1 MVALRASAVA
11 GAGSQRT
18 THHAVQVSR
27 ARTYDVTGVVPVP
40 LGVTGNTP
48 DSGSGESWFEP
59 RRGNQSRSEVLRLF
73 DCPSGLF
80 AACCAS
86 RSSPGGAT
94 WKGRSGLPA
103 ALPVQLIPLGRRGS
117 SASQRSPRVKLS
129 GSNLTWLYIDR
140 AHQLVRGYRRSRPCR
155 CGVRKLGPGAPNP
168 CRSGR
173 PQCTSPAAL
182 GRGGRDLR
190 WFAES
195 LRTTVHVPVGT
206 YRSSKSA
213 RRPTQERSLRPRLT

>member
-1 MVALRASAVA
+1 VRVASAA
-11 GAGSQRT
+11 
-18 THHAVQVSR
+18 R
-27 ARTYDVTGVVPVP
+27 ARTAETVVQPYPSDRLPVSPSSILP

-80 AACCAS
+80 AACCAA

-129 GSNLTWLYIDR
+129 G
-140 AHQLVRGYRRSRPCR
+140 P
-155 CGVRKLGPGAPNP
+155 
-168 CRSGR
+168 
-173 PQCTSPAAL
+173 
-182 GRGGRDLR
+182 
-190 WFAES
+190 
-195 LRTTVHVPVGT
+195 
-206 YRSSKSA
+206 
-213 RRPTQERSLRPRLT
+213 